1 MCYFGMTKQFEM
13 KVTITVI
20 LLFFMLISEAQKPV
34 FRISMMGIGDNR
46 EFDNG
51 LSKSQTILGTLTAF
65 EIGTSIAGNSIF
77 AGISELYEF
86 GSRIDFHLPHPIIY
100 YKYEDQK
107 KVFLF
112 GSFPRLGEIEFP
124 LAMLA
129 DTLLYFRP
137 QIQGLLGKLTGTWGH
152 QLAFVDWTGRQTA
165 TVRESFMAG
174 SSGEVK
180 MNQFFFQ
187 NYVLLNHLAHT
198 SEKVNDL
205 HIRDY
210 FGYALLP
217 GIRLRNDKQFS
228 CQLKGGLL
236 TSIFRERSVTDG
248 FLVRN
253 SFLFEGTCRYKNFTL
268 LNTLHSGQKLEFALG
283 DPLYRSANYFRT
295 DVIWYFINFK
305 NVKARFN
312 WSFHLIDWNGLDNS
326 QQLLLIYKL

>member
-1 MCYFGMTKQFEM
+1 M
-13 KVTITVI
+13 KVIISVM
-20 LLFFMLISEAQKPV
+20 LLFSVLISQAQKPILR
-34 FRISMMGIGDNR
+34 FTMMGIGDNR

-65 EIGTSIAGNSIF
+65 EIGTTIGGNSLF

-86 GSRIDFHLPHPIIY
+86 GSRINFHRPRPIIY

-107 KVFLF
+107 KLFLF
-112 GSFPRLGEIEFP
+112 GSFPRLGEIDFP

-137 QIQGLLGKLTGTWGH
+137 QIEGLLGKLTGTWGH
-152 QLAFVDWTGRQTA
+152 QLAFVDWTGRQTES
-165 TVRESFMAG
+165 VRESFMAG
-174 SSGEVK
+174 TSGEIK
-180 MNQFFFQ
+180 MNKWFFQ
-187 NYVLLNHLAHT
+187 NYILLNHLAH
-198 SEKVNDL
+198 SAEKVEDQ

-210 FGYALLP
+210 FGYALIP
-217 GIRLRNDKQFS
+217 GIRLGNDNQFN

-253 SFLFEGTCRYKNFTL
+253 SFLFEGTCRYRNFTL
-268 LNTLHSGQKLEFALG
+268 LNTLHSGQKLQFALG
-283 DPLYRSANYFRT
+283 DPLYRSANYLRT
-295 DVIWYFINFK
+295 DFIWNFINFK

-312 WSFHLIDWNGLDNS
+312 WSLHCIDWKDLDHS
-326 QQLLLIYKL
+326 QQLSLIYRL